1 MNEFF
6 PGRSRSF
13 GEVFERNN
21 VRMCVRVIVLGK
33 NIVLI
38 NIRKNKRVD
47 EFIPRPTAD
56 GFECERVIGKAV
68 GRVSR

>member
-13 GEVFERNN
+13 EEMFERNA
-21 VRMCVRVIVLGK
+21 VRMCARVIVLGK

-38 NIRKNKRVD
+38 NIGKNKGVD
-47 EFIPRPTAD
+47 EFIPSS
-56 GFECERVIGKAV
+56 VL
-68 GRVSR
+68 GRV